1 MDIRTVKVN
10 NETCQECLGNGFV
23 RVPYHLAGEE
33 VWVECDACKAKG
45 VVPKESWT
53 TSSKTK

>member
-1 MDIRTVKVN
+1 MDTRTVKVN
-10 NETCQECLGNGFV
+10 NQPCQECTGHGFV

-45 VVPKESWT
+45 VVPKETWI
-53 TSSKTK
+53 TSP

>member
-1 MDIRTVKVN
+1 MDTRTVKVN
-10 NETCQECLGNGFV
+10 NQPCQECTGHGFV

-45 VVPKESWT
+45 VVPKETWI
-53 TSSKTK
+53 TSPQTK